1 MAGALKVETSVSV
14 NPANNKGPIKLEN
27 EDSEEFTSAEIALIS
42 GPALIVARLGFGGVL
57 GFCSG
62 YAIKQ
67 ASKAL
72 AVVVGGAVVFLQS
85 MQYLGYIEVK
95 WAKIQ
100 ADTMRV
106 VSSDGQQLGV
116 KDVKYWTRKMMR
128 ILTHQGPAAGGF
140 AAGIYIGL
148 GM

>member
-1 MAGALKVETSVSV
+1 MTAASAADKSSKVSPEELDEELSKAETV
-14 NPANNKGPIKLEN
+14 L
-27 EDSEEFTSAEIALIS
+27 LS
-42 GPALIVARLGFGGVL
+42 GPAMVVARLGFGGVL

-72 AVVVGGAVVFLQS
+72 AVVVGSAVVLLQT
-85 MQYLGYIEVK
+85 MQYFGYIEVK
-95 WAKIQ
+95 WQKIQ
-100 ADTMRV
+100 KDTMKAI
-106 VSSDGQQLGV
+106 SADGQESFGV
-116 KDVKYWTRKMMR
+116 KDVTYWSRRLMR
-128 ILTHQGPAAGGF
+128 ILTHQGPTAGGF

>member
-1 MAGALKVETSVSV
+1 MAAKAT
-14 NPANNKGPIKLEN
+14 PIVPEKA
-27 EDSEEFTSAEIALIS
+27 SAEALDEELS
-42 GPALIVARLGFGGVL
+42 KAETALLTGPAMIVARLGFGGVL

-72 AVVVGGAVVFLQS
+72 AVVVGSAVVLLQT
-85 MQYLGYIEVK
+85 MQYFGYIEVK
-95 WAKIQ
+95 WQKIQ
-100 ADTMRV
+100 RDSMRAL
-106 VSSDGQQLGV
+106 SSDGKESLGV
-116 KDVKYWTRKMMR
+116 KDVKYWTSKMMR
-128 ILTHQGPAAGGF
+128 ILTHQGPTAGGF